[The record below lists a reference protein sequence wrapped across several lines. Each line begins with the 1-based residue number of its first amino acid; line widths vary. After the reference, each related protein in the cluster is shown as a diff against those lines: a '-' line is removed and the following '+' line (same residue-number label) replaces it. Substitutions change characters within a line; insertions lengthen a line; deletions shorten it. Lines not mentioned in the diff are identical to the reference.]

1 MIACP
6 AHLKLT
12 VRFYDSGTSGPT
24 ALKEIVFI
32 IQKIP
37 DIWNFYSTDG
47 TASVMYDYGIL
58 K

>member
-1 MIACP
+1 MIPCP
-6 AHLKLT
+6 AYLKLT
-12 VRFYDSGTSGPT
+12 IRFYDSGTSGPT
-24 ALKEIVFI
+24 APKEIVFI

-37 DIWNFYSTDG
+37 DIWHFYFIDS